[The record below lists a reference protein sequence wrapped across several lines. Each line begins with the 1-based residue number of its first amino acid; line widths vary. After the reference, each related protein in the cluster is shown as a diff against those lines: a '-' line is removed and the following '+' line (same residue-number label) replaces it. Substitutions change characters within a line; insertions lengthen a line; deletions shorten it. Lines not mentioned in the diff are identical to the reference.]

1 MANYGNYF
9 PATYMSN
16 YYPQVAQPQQMTPTN
31 NVPSTYQPQV
41 AQPQSAINWV
51 QGIAGA
57 KAFFVPPNSS
67 ALLMD
72 SESDTFF
79 LKSSDASG
87 MPSLRIFQY
96 TEIVNMPQEENNSA
110 VKYVTMDEFN
120 EFKKDM
126 IKTIKESKV
135 DEDAKYAV

>member
-1 MANYGNYF
+1 
-9 PATYMSN
+9 
-16 YYPQVAQPQQMTPTN
+16 
-31 NVPSTYQPQV
+31 
-41 AQPQSAINWV
+41 
-51 QGIAGA
+51 
-57 KAFFVPPNSS
+57 
-67 ALLMD
+67 MD

-120 EFKKDM
+120 EFKKDV